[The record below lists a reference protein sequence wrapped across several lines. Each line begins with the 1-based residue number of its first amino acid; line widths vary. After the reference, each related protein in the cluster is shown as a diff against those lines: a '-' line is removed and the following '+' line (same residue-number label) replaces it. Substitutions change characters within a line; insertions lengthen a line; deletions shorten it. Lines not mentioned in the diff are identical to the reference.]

1 MAPPPERQG
10 SACSASSKCVAR
22 VSKVASAARASG
34 STTADRTSVPA
45 NTRIASSDAHKVST
59 MISTSP
65 PSGRRSTSAPR
76 WPSSRRSAGST
87 ARSKWARYAS
97 APAGGARA
105 DHERATGGDVLAA
118 REVRIG
124 VAHALTEVTLTEP
137 VDRVRRAFPRLALS
151 LTTGWSRDLLER
163 VRARALDGAIVLLSE
178 PERPPAGLAATR
190 LGPERLV
197 VIGPRGGRAASP
209 RVAGLGEVGSILNPE
224 GCAARALLQRAPL
237 PPHLPMRVTVETYT
251 YELQLA
257 LVARGRGLGLVPAR
271 ILARSP
277 LRSRLRVRRMPGLDF
292 PLTIWAVRAR
302 ATPEL
307 ELVWDALD
315 RAMIERLGGAPL
327 SPRSPSSSRA
337 IAPSRTSRRTAPRHS
352 AGGRPAR

>member
-1 MAPPPERQG
+1 VEFDDIRAF
-10 SACSASSKCVAR
+10 VAVAEAR
-22 VSKVASAARASG
+22 SVSRAARELYL
-34 STTADRTSVPA
+34 TQPA
-45 NTRIASSDAHKVST
+45 VTRRVQ
-59 MISTSP
+59 
-65 PSGRRSTSAPR
+65 RL
-76 WPSSRRSAGST
+76 
-87 ARSKWARYAS
+87 
-97 APAGGARA
+97 
-105 DHERATGGDVLAA
+105 ERALGVALCDRRRRPFALTEAGQAVLERCRRVLHAVRDVRAASDGDALAA

-151 LTTGWSRDLLER
+151 LSTGWSRDLLER

-178 PERPPAGLAATR
+178 REGPPAGLAATR

-209 RVAGLGEVGSILNPE
+209 RVAGLGEVGWILNPE
-224 GCAARALLQRAPL
+224 GCAARALLQRAL
-237 PPHLPMRVTVETYT
+237 LAANVRMRVTVETYT

-277 LRSRLRVRRMPGLDF
+277 LRSRLRVRRIPGLDF
-292 PLTIWAVRAR
+292 PLTIWALRGR

-307 ELVWDALD
+307 EPVWDALD

-352 AGGRPAR
+352 AGGSPAR

>member
-1 MAPPPERQG
+1 VEFDDIRAF
-10 SACSASSKCVAR
+10 VAVAEAR
-22 VSKVASAARASG
+22 SVSRAARELYL
-34 STTADRTSVPA
+34 TQPA
-45 NTRIASSDAHKVST
+45 VTRRVQ
-59 MISTSP
+59 
-65 PSGRRSTSAPR
+65 RL
-76 WPSSRRSAGST
+76 
-87 ARSKWARYAS
+87 
-97 APAGGARA
+97 
-105 DHERATGGDVLAA
+105 ERALGVALCDRRRRPFALTEAGQAVLERCRRVLHAVRDVRAASDGDALAA

-151 LTTGWSRDLLER
+151 LSTGWSRDLLER

-209 RVAGLGEVGSILNPE
+209 RVAGLGEVGWILNPE
-224 GCAARALLQRAPL
+224 GCAARALLQRAL
-237 PPHLPMRVTVETYT
+237 LAANVRMRVTVETYT

-277 LRSRLRVRRMPGLDF
+277 LRSRLRVRRIPGLDF
-292 PLTIWAVRAR
+292 PLTIWAVRGR

-307 ELVWDALD
+307 EPVWDALD

-352 AGGRPAR
+352 AGGSPAR

>member
-1 MAPPPERQG
+1 MEFDDIRAF
-10 SACSASSKCVAR
+10 VAVAEAR
-22 VSKVASAARASG
+22 SVSRAARELYL
-34 STTADRTSVPA
+34 TQPA
-45 NTRIASSDAHKVST
+45 VTRRVQ
-59 MISTSP
+59 
-65 PSGRRSTSAPR
+65 RL
-76 WPSSRRSAGST
+76 
-87 ARSKWARYAS
+87 
-97 APAGGARA
+97 
-105 DHERATGGDVLAA
+105 ERALGVALCDRRRRPFALTEAGQAVLERCRRVLHAVRDVRAASDGDALAA

-151 LTTGWSRDLLER
+151 LSTGWSRDLLER

-178 PERPPAGLAATR
+178 REGPPAGLAATR

-209 RVAGLGEVGSILNPE
+209 RVAGLGEVGWILNPE
-224 GCAARALLQRAPL
+224 GCAARALLQRAL
-237 PPHLPMRVTVETYT
+237 LAANVRMRVTVETYT

-277 LRSRLRVRRMPGLDF
+277 LRSRLRVRRIPGLDF
-292 PLTIWAVRAR
+292 PLTIWAVRGR

-352 AGGRPAR
+352 AGGSPAR

>member
-1 MAPPPERQG
+1 MEFDDIRAF
-10 SACSASSKCVAR
+10 VAVAEAR
-22 VSKVASAARASG
+22 SVSRAARELYL
-34 STTADRTSVPA
+34 TQPA
-45 NTRIASSDAHKVST
+45 VTRRVQ
-59 MISTSP
+59 
-65 PSGRRSTSAPR
+65 RL
-76 WPSSRRSAGST
+76 
-87 ARSKWARYAS
+87 
-97 APAGGARA
+97 
-105 DHERATGGDVLAA
+105 ERALGVALCDRRRRPFALTEAGQAVLERCRRVLHAVRDVRAASDGDALAA

-151 LTTGWSRDLLER
+151 LSTGWSRDLLER
-163 VRARALDGAIVLLSE
+163 VRARALEGAIVLLSE
-178 PERPPAGLAATR
+178 REGPPAGLAATR

-209 RVAGLGEVGSILNPE
+209 RVAGLGEVGWILNPE
-224 GCAARALLQRAPL
+224 GCAARALLQRAL
-237 PPHLPMRVTVETYT
+237 LAANVRMRVTVETYT

-277 LRSRLRVRRMPGLDF
+277 LRSRLRVRRIPGLDF
-292 PLTIWAVRAR
+292 PLTIWAVRGR

-352 AGGRPAR
+352 AGGSPAR

>member
-1 MAPPPERQG
+1 VEFDDIRAF
-10 SACSASSKCVAR
+10 VAVAEAR
-22 VSKVASAARASG
+22 SVSRAARELYL
-34 STTADRTSVPA
+34 TQPA
-45 NTRIASSDAHKVST
+45 VTRRVQ
-59 MISTSP
+59 
-65 PSGRRSTSAPR
+65 RL
-76 WPSSRRSAGST
+76 
-87 ARSKWARYAS
+87 
-97 APAGGARA
+97 
-105 DHERATGGDVLAA
+105 ERALGVALCDRRRRPFALTEAGQAVLERCRRVLHAVRDVRAASDGDALAA

-151 LTTGWSRDLLER
+151 LSTGWSRDLLER
-163 VRARALDGAIVLLSE
+163 VRARALEGAIVLLSE
-178 PERPPAGLAATR
+178 RERPPAGLAATR

-209 RVAGLGEVGSILNPE
+209 RVAGLGEVGWILNPE
-224 GCAARALLQRAPL
+224 GCAARALLQRAL
-237 PPHLPMRVTVETYT
+237 LAANVRMRVTVETYT

-277 LRSRLRVRRMPGLDF
+277 LRSRLRVRRIPGLDF
-292 PLTIWAVRAR
+292 PLTIWALRGR

-307 ELVWDALD
+307 EPVWDALD
-315 RAMIERLGGAPL
+315 RAMIERLGGAL

-352 AGGRPAR
+352 AGGSPAR

>member
-1 MAPPPERQG
+1 MEFDDIRAF
-10 SACSASSKCVAR
+10 VAVAEAR
-22 VSKVASAARASG
+22 SVSRAARELYL
-34 STTADRTSVPA
+34 TQPA
-45 NTRIASSDAHKVST
+45 VTRRVQ
-59 MISTSP
+59 
-65 PSGRRSTSAPR
+65 RL
-76 WPSSRRSAGST
+76 
-87 ARSKWARYAS
+87 
-97 APAGGARA
+97 
-105 DHERATGGDVLAA
+105 ERALGVALCDRRRRPFALTEAGQAVLERCRRVLHAVRDVRAASDGDVLAA

-209 RVAGLGEVGSILNPE
+209 RVAGLGEVGWILNPE
-224 GCAARALLQRAPL
+224 GCAARALLQRAL
-237 PPHLPMRVTVETYT
+237 LAANVRMRVTVETYT

-277 LRSRLRVRRMPGLDF
+277 LRSRLRVRRIPGLDF
-292 PLTIWAVRAR
+292 PLTIWAVRGR

-352 AGGRPAR
+352 AGGSPAR